1 MRNQNSKDF
10 PTERIVRIGLF
21 TGETSSGKSSL
32 INLILGEEILPY
44 SHKCTTATIWELKF
58 GKGRSLVVHFKD
70 KDPET
75 KLLVQPTG
83 SSDKSYLEQISS
95 FVDEKTGKGSDV
107 KKVELFWP
115 HSLLEVHRPHLV
127 AKVYR

>member
-1 MRNQNSKDF
+1 M
-10 PTERIVRIGLF
+10 
-21 TGETSSGKSSL
+21 
-32 INLILGEEILPY
+32 
-44 SHKCTTATIWELKF
+44 
-58 GKGRSLVVHFKD
+58 VHFKD
-70 KDPET
+70 NDPE
-75 KLLVQPTG
+75 KKSLVQPTG

-127 AKVYR
+127 ANVYR

>member
-1 MRNQNSKDF
+1 M
-10 PTERIVRIGLF
+10 
-21 TGETSSGKSSL
+21 
-32 INLILGEEILPY
+32 
-44 SHKCTTATIWELKF
+44 
-58 GKGRSLVVHFKD
+58 VHFKD

-75 KLLVQPTG
+75 ILLVQPTG

-95 FVDEKTGKGSDV
+95 FVDERTGKGSDV

-115 HSLLEVHRPHLV
+115 HSVLEVHRPHLV

>member
-1 MRNQNSKDF
+1 M
-10 PTERIVRIGLF
+10 
-21 TGETSSGKSSL
+21 
-32 INLILGEEILPY
+32 
-44 SHKCTTATIWELKF
+44 
-58 GKGRSLVVHFKD
+58 VHFKD

-127 AKVYR
+127 ANVYR

>member
-1 MRNQNSKDF
+1 M
-10 PTERIVRIGLF
+10 VR
-21 TGETSSGKSSL
+21 
-32 INLILGEEILPY
+32 
-44 SHKCTTATIWELKF
+44 
-58 GKGRSLVVHFKD
+58 FKD